1 MIKWIRNQIKL
12 LRSIEEVRP
21 TDNKS
26 LVCIKTEHIAYEWR
40 YTVMYRFSS
49 DSNFWFKNSVYT
61 NEPEARRHALDLK
74 NKFDKLEL
82 KEIAP
87 QYEYL

>member
-1 MIKWIRNQIKL
+1 MINWIRNQIKL

-26 LVCIKTEHIAYEWR
+26 LVCIKTEQIAYEWH
-40 YTVMYRFSS
+40 YTVMYRLSS
-49 DSNFWFKNSVYT
+49 DSNFWFKSSVHT
-61 NEPEARRHALDLK
+61 SEPEARRHAFGLK
-74 NKFDKLEL
+74 RKFEGR
-82 KEIAP
+82 ETPP